1 MLVKLQDPDGTI
13 GKLMTTDS
21 LHNSVNT
28 LVNNIDSLIQKISN
42 NPKKYLK
49 ISVF

>member
-1 MLVKLQDPDGTI
+1 MHN
-13 GKLMTTDS
+13 DS
-21 LHNSVNT
+21 LHHSVVG
-28 LVNNIDSLIQKISN
+28 LVGSLDSLIQKIEE